1 LETLQLTPEEV
12 SLAFLCLVGERKQSS
27 LPPSLTKLELHQWQ
41 YLAHL
46 LVMLEQERD
55 LSQLH

>member
-1 LETLQLTPEEV
+1 
-12 SLAFLCLVGERKQSS
+12 VGERKQSN
-27 LPPSLTKLELHQWQ
+27 LPPSLMKLELHQWQ

-46 LVMLEQERD
+46 LAMLEQERD